1 MSSLFTLCWLPTMT
15 VAHQIHYKSGHTFV
29 FLPTPAFSVHALLST
44 ADTQTQWMAA
54 KLLVLIVKKSNWLK
68 KGWPEVRNAD
78 LVRVHLRTIRTK
90 YYACLAG
97 HTRHTVTLCY
107 DNPSSSSRPGV
118 DTRAGQGWG
127 QQTWWIALLSQDS
140 RFPKCPKGPVSLLV
154 WRPGDPVLAAPS
166 PIWPDWSSSPSSA
179 PCVWS
184 RVYTTCSVLLG
195 TPGHSP
201 ATATAAASLC
211 LTCF

>member
-1 MSSLFTLCWLPTMT
+1 MSLLFTLCWLPTMT

-44 ADTQTQWMAA
+44 ADPHTQWMAA

-78 LVRVHLRTIRTK
+78 LVSVHLRTIRTK
-90 YYACLAG
+90 YYACSGWPAL
-97 HTRHTVTLCY
+97 VTLCY
-107 DNPSSSSRPGV
+107 DNPSSSRPGV

-127 QQTWWIALLSQDS
+127 QQRDGSLYCPKTQDS
-140 RFPKCPKGPVSLLV
+140 LNAQRVQFPYWSGDLELHHPSAKTDPAPRHLPVCLELCLQHAVSYTGPH
-154 WRPGDPVLAAPS
+154 
-166 PIWPDWSSSPSSA
+166 
-179 PCVWS
+179 
-184 RVYTTCSVLLG
+184 T
-195 TPGHSP
+195 P
-201 ATATAAASLC
+201 ATATAAAAASLC